1 MENAKLTAAHY
12 VRTAHRA
19 LRYGFALCSHSLRA
33 DVLPTF
39 SKVGARAALAH
50 IRHFFLLAFSLG
62 LFSQRKSG

>member
-39 SKVGARAALAH
+39 SKVGAPRVVARVRGA
-50 IRHFFLLAFSLG
+50 
-62 LFSQRKSG
+62 